1 MVVIKKH
8 IKSLSAVIILLML
21 AIFTSVVFKNKN
33 YMLVSLFAAFISCIP
48 FFICFEKNINT
59 SREAVTVAVMIALA
73 VAGRFI
79 FTLIPHFKPVTAL
92 IILTGMYFGPD
103 AGFMTGSLT
112 ALLSNMQHG
121 QGPWT
126 VFQMAVWGLIGFI
139 AGLLNTKGLLKNKF
153 ILILFSAISGV
164 TYSLIMDIYTTIS
177 TESIFIIEKYLS
189 YVIFSIP
196 VMIEYV
202 ISNII
207 FMLVIEKPIGKK
219 LIRIKTKYGIFQ

>member
-1 MVVIKKH
+1 MVVIKSY
-8 IKSLSAVIILLML
+8 IKSVFSVICLLILAVSAS
-21 AIFTSVVFKNKN
+21 IFLQNKN
-33 YMLVSLFAAFISCIP
+33 YMLISIVAAFISCIP
-48 FFICFEKNINT
+48 FFISFEKNINS
-59 SREAVTVAVMIALA
+59 SRETVTIAVMIALS

-92 IILTGMYFGPD
+92 VIITGMYFGPD

-126 VFQMAVWGLIGFI
+126 VFQMAVWGLIGFS
-139 AGLLNTKGLLKNKF
+139 AGLLNIKGLLKNK
-153 ILILFSAISGV
+153 LMLLLFSAVSGIA
-164 TYSLIMDIYTTIS
+164 YSLIMDIYTTIS
-177 TESIFIIEKYLS
+177 TDSTFIIEKYLT
-189 YVIFSIP
+189 YVVFSMP

-207 FMLVIEKPIGKK
+207 FMLILEKPIGKK
-219 LIRIKTKYGIFQ
+219 LLRVKTKYGVFQ